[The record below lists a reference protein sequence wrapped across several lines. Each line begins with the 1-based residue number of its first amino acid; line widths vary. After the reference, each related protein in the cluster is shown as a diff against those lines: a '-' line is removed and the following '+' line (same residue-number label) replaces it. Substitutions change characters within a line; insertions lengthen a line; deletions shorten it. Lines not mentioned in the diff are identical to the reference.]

1 MSRAADAT
9 RVKVNFLPEQAEEIR
24 AQLERILQ
32 SHQFRTSQRCQ
43 SLLRY
48 VTEQTLAGETQSLKE
63 RTIAVEVFGRSTD
76 YDTGQDPIVRA
87 TAAETRKK
95 LAQYYQEPEHSS
107 EVLIELRPGSYIV
120 VVQFNEQQADATK
133 RPGRRRA
140 IIAGAAALLLI
151 VLITALALQQRE
163 RSPLDRFWSPLVES
177 RGPIL
182 ISLGQPIAYNLKSF
196 EAQDAI
202 QGIGT
207 PPPGFANQQA
217 IPMKDLIILPDRYV
231 ALGDAVCLSHITH
244 VLDGYAKP
252 YRVRGERTISF
263 EDLREN
269 PAVLVGAFDNQ
280 WTLRLAGQLRFT
292 FQKGAAPE
300 TDIVLDR
307 QHPENKQWSLTGAWP
322 HWDVAHDY
330 AIVSRVLDTTTA
342 RPVVI
347 AAGITQYGTMA
358 AGEFLSNP
366 DYFSEV
372 VRQLPPGWETK
383 NVQIVLYVPVVKRV
397 PGRAHVLA
405 IEVW

>member
-1 MSRAADAT
+1 MSRAADTT
-9 RVKVNFLPEQAEEIR
+9 RAKVDFLPEQADEIR

-32 SHQFRTSQRCQ
+32 SHQFRTSQRCL

-63 RTIAVEVFGRSTD
+63 RTIGVEVFGRPPD

-120 VVQFNEQQADATK
+120 VVLFNEGTADST
-133 RPGRRRA
+133 RQPGRKRA
-140 IIAGAAALLLI
+140 IIAGGAALLLI
-151 VLITALALQQRE
+151 VLTAVLAMQRRD
-163 RSPLDRFWSPLVES
+163 RSALDRFWSPLVES
-177 RGPIL
+177 QGPIL

-207 PPPGFANQQA
+207 PPPGFATQQA

-244 VLDGYAKP
+244 ILDGYAKA
-252 YRVRGERTISF
+252 YRVRGERSISF
-263 EDLREN
+263 EDLRES

-300 TDIVLDR
+300 TDIVLDH

-347 AAGITQYGTMA
+347 AAGITHYGTMA

-366 DYFSEV
+366 DYFSEAA
-372 VRQLPPGWETK
+372 RQLPPGWENK
-383 NVQIVLYVPVVKRV
+383 NVQIVLHVPVVKRV
-397 PGRAHVLA
+397 PGRARVLA
-405 IEVW
+405 IQVW